1 MTKRNLGGNW
11 GSIMGKVA
19 QNSVKYVIDAELK
32 STGIVEKPD
41 IVGAIFGQTE
51 GLLGEDLD
59 LRELQ
64 ERGKVGRIDV
74 EVSDDKGS
82 SSAEINIPTSLDAT
96 ETALLGAALET
107 IERVGPTDAD
117 ITVKD
122 LRDERT
128 SKRDYIVK
136 RAKQLLDKLEDDKP
150 GKTEITEE
158 VKEEVRTGQIS
169 EYKGFQA
176 GPDTSDSGEI
186 ILVEGRADV
195 LNLLKHGVKNA
206 LALGGTSVPSRI
218 KKIGQE
224 KRVTAFLDGDRGGD
238 LILKE
243 LKEKA
248 EPEFVARAPENKEVE
263 ELGKEQV
270 YSALRDRSPVKYES
284 VEDVEKKKLEPE
296 VRESLSEGMEDLVGT
311 RAVHVLDEEFNP
323 IQKLPRN
330 QINNTEFEDS
340 KAVLVDGEVENRLVK
355 SAEDSGAEYVVGM
368 KKSGRAN
375 SSSLRI
381 LTRDEVREL
390 KSKNK

>member
-1 MTKRNLGGNW
+1 
-11 GSIMGKVA
+11 MGKVA
-19 QNSVKYVIDAELK
+19 QNSVKYVIEAELK
-32 STGIVEKPD
+32 STGMVEKPD

-64 ERGKVGRIDV
+64 ERGKIGRIDV
-74 EVSDDKGS
+74 KVNDQNGS
-82 SSAEINIPTSLDAT
+82 SSAEIKIPSSLDAT

-117 ITVKD
+117 ITVKE

-136 RAKQLLDKLEDDKP
+136 RAKQLLDSLEDDKP
-150 GKTEITEE
+150 GKTEITDEI
-158 VKEEVRTGQIS
+158 KQEVRTGHIS
-169 EYKGFQA
+169 EYRGFKA
-176 GPDTSDSGEI
+176 GPEAETSDEI

-206 LALGGTSVPSRI
+206 LALGGTSVPERI
-218 KKIGQE
+218 QEIGEE

-248 EPEFVARAPENKEVE
+248 NPEFVARAPENKEVE
-263 ELGKEQV
+263 ELGKEDV
-270 YSALRDRSPVKYES
+270 YSALRDRSPVKYDNVENVERES
-284 VEDVEKKKLEPE
+284 IGDN
-296 VRESLSEGMEDLVGT
+296 VREKLSERLEELVGT
-311 RAVHVLDEEFNP
+311 RAVHVLDENFEP
-323 IQKLPRN
+323 KQKLPRDKAR
-330 QINNTEFEDS
+330 EKELS
-340 KAVLVDGEVENRLVK
+340 GCKAVLLDGEIDQDIVD
-355 SAEDSGAEYVVGM
+355 SAEKASADFVVGM
-368 KKSGRAN
+368 KRSGRAN

-381 LTRDEVREL
+381 MTREEVSEL
-390 KSKNK
+390 KPKGK